1 MNSDFLTQFWNAPS
15 LITFLDEI
23 VILLGILLVN
33 ELKKKKRF
41 ATIPKS
47 FFDGLHS
54 ILLVTMPSIALFS
67 TLAETQFPIYLSVLV
82 FLAVFLGWYCRLFLK
97 HDDIPKTL
105 TGIFIGLLLFIIVF
119 YGILYSMFR

>member
-1 MNSDFLTQFWNAPS
+1 MNSDFLTQLWNAPS

-119 YGILYSMFR
+119 YGILYSIFR